1 MDLEDSFLD
10 EDSEASYSDEDSLK
24 SENSHDLYDEDASK
38 RDSSSEGQAE
48 MEDEDVLW
56 NPKDIKMKDVPD
68 DKPNIKDMIKK
79 YITDPKNADCVVS
92 VRGKEFRCHKLL
104 LQCYS
109 DHFKNCDSNYVEL
122 NFPSLTPDMF
132 SELYSW
138 MYGSPF
144 SYKRIL
150 HPRTILDVLI
160 SAVDLGVRELEE
172 QCWAVFNSK
181 DVFNEETAYSMFL
194 EAKLKSCDMVADIML
209 PRISKFFK
217 HLAASDDFLKLPARH
232 AADLLDSAHVS
243 VPAARGRHH
252 GLRALPAH
260 VAAGAG
266 GGASLAPQ
274 RHAAAPHG
282 AARGAGHGGGGPAVR
297 GAADG
302 ARRAGPAPGTAGRP
316 AGPAGAAAAQA
327 APLLQP
333 RRRPRQRERAARGP
347 GAARLLRPV
356 LADRPLLQHGPASL
370 TSLTSARRPHMS
382 CPAADCQ

>member
-243 VPAARGRHH
+243 VPAE
-252 GLRALPAH
+252 AH
-260 VAAGAG
+260 VLVAALRW
-266 GGASLAPQ
+266 LAHDWDARRQ
-274 RHAAAPHG
+274 HAAAIMGCVRFQRMSPLELVVVRRSRRS
-282 AARGAGHGGGGPAVR
+282 ATLQRLMELPEMARGAPALPP
-297 GAADG
+297 GQLADLLDQLG
-302 ARRAGPAPGTAGRP
+302 LQRPKPRHYSSP
-316 AGPAGAAAAQA
+316 AGDHDSVSELLEDLVQLGSS
-327 APLLQP
+327 APS
-333 RRRPRQRERAARGP
+333 
-347 GAARLLRPV
+347 
-356 LADRPLLQHGPASL
+356 SL
-370 TSLTSARRPHMS
+370 TALSCSTVLRR
-382 CPAADCQ
+382 